1 MPLITTFFL
10 ASRDKYSS
18 RTNRPR
24 PAPLTSEIFPCFV
37 LPSIMYYERKFEFQ
51 IAARKR
57 ASGDQTPSVCSLAAK
72 QLPQGS
78 AFFVTRTDLTP
89 SDRGDGAAFTPNTS
103 RAASHGF
110 LIVTPRLEFP
120 AKLTRQSPDRISNRY
135 KIAVFSSELP
145 VHARNRQEASPPEF
159 PWAPWRLIANL
170 RLKFLSSASKSIK
183 YKFLIANRSHFL
195 WRKRT
200 SSGSDSASPQRTGTE
215 TRCVSLAPIPY
226 SRPLLPDFGAAARLS
241 WQELNCGSC
250 HTFHRR
256 LDHVW
261 TLKMGHDQ
269 A

>member
-1 MPLITTFFL
+1 M
-10 ASRDKYSS
+10 
-18 RTNRPR
+18 
-24 PAPLTSEIFPCFV
+24 

-51 IAARKR
+51 VAARKR

-72 QLPQGS
+72 QLPQGPTFS
-78 AFFVTRTDLTP
+78 VTHTDLTP

-103 RAASHGF
+103 RAASHEF

-145 VHARNRQEASPPEF
+145 VHARNRQEASPPGF
-159 PWAPWRLIANL
+159 PWAPWLLIANL

-215 TRCVSLAPIPY
+215 TPCVSLAPIP
-226 SRPLLPDFGAAARLS
+226 SSWLLLPDFGAAARLTS
-241 WQELNCGSC
+241 QELNCGSC
-250 HTFHRR
+250 YTFHRR

-261 TLKMGHDQ
+261 TL
-269 A
+269 

>member
-1 MPLITTFFL
+1 MLRATVDHVLRKKIRVSNRSSKASLRRSNSIGLL
-10 ASRDKYSS
+10 AR
-18 RTNRPR
+18 
-24 PAPLTSEIFPCFV
+24 SETA
-37 LPSIMYYERKFEFQ
+37 
-51 IAARKR
+51 AARLHLLR
-57 ASGDQTPSVCSLAAK
+57 HPHRPNAFRSPRWCGFHAK
-72 QLPQGS
+72 H
-78 AFFVTRTDLTP
+78 VTGRE
-89 SDRGDGAAFTPNTS
+89 S
-103 RAASHGF
+103 
-110 LIVTPRLEFP
+110 
-120 AKLTRQSPDRISNRY
+120 RISNRY

-226 SRPLLPDFGAAARLS
+226 SWLLLPDFGAAARLS

>member
-1 MPLITTFFL
+1 M
-10 ASRDKYSS
+10 SY
-18 RTNRPR
+18 
-24 PAPLTSEIFPCFV
+24 EIE
-37 LPSIMYYERKFEFQ
+37 SEFQ

-78 AFFVTRTDLTP
+78 TFSVIRTDLTP
-89 SDRGDGAAFTPNTS
+89 SDRRDGAACTPNMS
-103 RAASHGF
+103 RASSHGF

-120 AKLTRQSPDRISNRY
+120 ATVTKQSPGRISNRY
-135 KIAVFSSELP
+135 KLAVFSSGFAAP
-145 VHARNRQEASPPEF
+145 ARNRQEASPPEF

-200 SSGSDSASPQRTGTE
+200 SSGSDSASLQRTGTE
-215 TRCVSLAPIPY
+215 TRCLPLAPIPY
-226 SRPLLPDFGAAARLS
+226 SWLLLPDFGAAARLTS
-241 WQELNCGSC
+241 QELNCGSC